1 MLRLIPAGLLP
12 GAIPETIQGGGR
24 IQTSDLGIETT
35 FGSDQYGLVWG
46 YRFREDQPAQA
57 VDCDAAVRWLREP
70 GTVDRPSEFLWLHFS
85 LSNAAAE
92 RWLRQ
97 NLDLP
102 ESFHAALHEGVGAT
116 RLEQEGDALTAVL
129 HDVLF
134 DFRFD
139 ASEVSTVCLCVQPR
153 IMISARA
160 RPLRS
165 LDRLRAT
172 VKGGEIF
179 GSPVALLADLLRSQA
194 EGMVDIVR
202 QTTDRVDGIEDQLL
216 RHRISAT
223 RSELA
228 GLRRILV
235 RLQRLLTPEPAALF
249 RLLSR
254 PSAGMSA
261 ADVQML
267 GQAAEELASA
277 VADSGAL
284 VERIKLIQEE
294 LAAILNEHS
303 NRILFLLTLA
313 TVIALPINVI
323 AGFFGMNVGGI
334 PFAEHPHGFAMV
346 IVAVTVVM
354 ALAGIVLYRWRRDW

>member
-1 MLRLIPAGLLP
+1 VR
-12 GAIPETIQGGGR
+12 EQHTE
-24 IQTSDLGIETT
+24 SVDTT
-35 FGSDQYGLVWG
+35 FGSDQHGLVWG
-46 YRFREDQPAQA
+46 YLFREEQPPRP
-57 VDCDAAVRWLREP
+57 VDCDTAVRLLREARAP
-70 GTVDRPSEFLWLHFS
+70 GRPGEFLWLHFS

-97 NLDLP
+97 NLALP
-102 ESFHAALHEGVGAT
+102 EAFHTALHEGVGAT
-116 RLEQEGDALTAVL
+116 RLEQDGDALIVVL

-134 DFRFD
+134 EFRYD

-153 IMISARA
+153 VMISARA

-172 VKGGEIF
+172 VKAGETF
-179 GSPVALLADLLRSQA
+179 GSPVALLADLLRNQA

-202 QTTDRVDGIEDQLL
+202 QSTARVDGIEDQLL
-216 RHRISAT
+216 RHRVSVS

-228 GLRRILV
+228 GLRRMLV

-254 PSAGMSA
+254 PPAWMIE

-267 GQAAEELASA
+267 RQAAEEFATA

-284 VERIKLIQEE
+284 VERIRLIQEE

-303 NRILFLLTLA
+303 NRTLFLLTLA
-313 TVIALPINVI
+313 TVVALPFNVI
-323 AGFFGMNVGGI
+323 AGIFGMNVGGI
-334 PFAEHPHGFAMV
+334 PLAGHHHGFAIV
-346 IVAVTVVM
+346 IAAVTILT
-354 ALAGIVLYRWRRDW
+354 ALAGIVLLRRRQEW